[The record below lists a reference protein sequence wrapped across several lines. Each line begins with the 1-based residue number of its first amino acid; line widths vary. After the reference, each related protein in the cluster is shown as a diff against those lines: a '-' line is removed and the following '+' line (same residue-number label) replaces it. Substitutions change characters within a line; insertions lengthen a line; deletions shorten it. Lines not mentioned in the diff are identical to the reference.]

1 MAVQETHWLINRF
14 IPSAAFLNTCDGC
27 WQEVLRPFSLEM
39 PYYSQCHWEGLGE
52 LFSGSWGSAP
62 VFSGSPG
69 SAPVF

>member
-52 LFSGSWGSAP
+52 LF
-62 VFSGSPG
+62 F
-69 SAPVF
+69 